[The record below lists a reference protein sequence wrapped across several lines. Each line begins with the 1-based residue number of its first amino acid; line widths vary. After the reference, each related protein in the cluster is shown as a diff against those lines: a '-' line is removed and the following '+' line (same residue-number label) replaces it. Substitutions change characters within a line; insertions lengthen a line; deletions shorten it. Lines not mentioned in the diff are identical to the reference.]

1 LRLTLLAVGRLGR
14 TPENDLAR
22 DYLKRADLGGR
33 ALGLSPVELVE
44 VESKKP
50 GKAAEAEVLLAALG
64 DDAHLVACDEHGAAW
79 SSRDLAAR
87 IGRLRDAGTRRMVF
101 CIGGADGLGP
111 EVLAAARDKLA
122 FGTLT
127 WPHALARTM
136 LAEQLYRATTILA
149 GSPYHRD

>member
-1 LRLTLLAVGRLGR
+1 MRLTLLAVGRLGR
-14 TPENDLAR
+14 TPENDLAA
-22 DYLKRADLGGR
+22 DYIKRANLGGR
-33 ALGLSPVELVE
+33 SLGLTPVELIE
-44 VESKKP
+44 VESRKS
-50 GKAAEAEVLLAALG
+50 GKTAEAEVLMAALG
-64 DDAHLVACDEHGAAW
+64 EDAHLVACDEHGAAW

-87 IGRLRDAGTRRMVF
+87 IGKLRDAGTRRMVF
-101 CIGGADGLGP
+101 CIGGADGLAP
-111 EVLAAARDKLA
+111 EVLACARDKLA